1 MLTVHLSAAGKLFS
15 KAVSSGR
22 QPVAS
27 LFKLFDWTPGEK
39 TSGVQRASKG
49 RSCQER
55 LVPAGNG
62 SLVRSGRPA
71 AATLLLLALNP

>member
-39 TSGVQRASKG
+39 TGGVQRASKG
-49 RSCQER
+49 RSCWER
-55 LVPAGNG
+55 LARVF
-62 SLVRSGRPA
+62 GRLA